1 MRAKVRKKI
10 KIMTI
15 FAACMKKKAKN
26 FENIRTPFYYYD
38 MDILKDTARKVSEL
52 AGQYGIEVHYATKA
66 NENARIVSLLGE
78 YGFGVDCVS
87 GDELRLAL
95 NCGIAAEK
103 IVFAGVGKSDEEIL
117 NAGIAGIGALNVES
131 VQELYIIN
139 EIARKYG
146 FTANVCIRV
155 NPNIDAHTFRYVTSG
170 LNTNKFGVSES
181 EFDELVEMLMQCGN
195 VRFMGIHY
203 HIGSQITDI
212 ENVTRDLCVRANKA
226 AAWFESRGLKVDMI
240 NLGGGLGV
248 NYDDPYAE
256 PFPDFGL
263 WFKTIAETIDRR
275 DGRTIHV
282 EPGRSL
288 VAQCGDLITKVL
300 FVKETEAKS
309 FVVVDAGM
317 NNLVRPAFY
326 GSFHLIENLSA
337 EERPTLPANQL
348 YDVVGPVC
356 ESSDSWGKG
365 RQLPLTVRG
374 DLLVIHSA
382 GAYGQSM
389 SMRYTLRPI
398 AQAVYSD
405 RIDEAEK
412 ECRIL

>member
-181 EFDELVEMLMQCGN
+181 ESGRPPWC
-195 VRFMGIHY
+195 
-203 HIGSQITDI
+203 
-212 ENVTRDLCVRANKA
+212 
-226 AAWFESRGLKVDMI
+226 
-240 NLGGGLGV
+240 
-248 NYDDPYAE
+248 
-256 PFPDFGL
+256 
-263 WFKTIAETIDRR
+263 RR
-275 DGRTIHV
+275 
-282 EPGRSL
+282 P
-288 VAQCGDLITKVL
+288 
-300 FVKETEAKS
+300 
-309 FVVVDAGM
+309 
-317 NNLVRPAFY
+317 
-326 GSFHLIENLSA
+326 LS
-337 EERPTLPANQL
+337 
-348 YDVVGPVC
+348 G
-356 ESSDSWGKG
+356 
-365 RQLPLTVRG
+365 
-374 DLLVIHSA
+374 
-382 GAYGQSM
+382 
-389 SMRYTLRPI
+389 
-398 AQAVYSD
+398 
-405 RIDEAEK
+405 
-412 ECRIL
+412 